1 MISNKM
7 KWETNSKR
15 IIILKKLN
23 SFLDKS
29 ILNIQSNDYT
39 SQIYYF
45 LMLIRKIDE
54 NLLYVIRNQTI
65 EFES

>member
-15 IIILKKLN
+15 IIIFKKLN

>member
-1 MISNKM
+1 M
-7 KWETNSKR
+7 
-15 IIILKKLN
+15 
-23 SFLDKS
+23 DKS